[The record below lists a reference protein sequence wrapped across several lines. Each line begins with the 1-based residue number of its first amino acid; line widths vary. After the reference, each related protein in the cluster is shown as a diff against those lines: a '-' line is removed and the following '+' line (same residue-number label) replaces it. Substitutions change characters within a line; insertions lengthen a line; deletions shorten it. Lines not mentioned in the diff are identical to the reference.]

1 MNIFIVNCIIEA
13 MQRDGE
19 LGQAWV
25 KTVGIFTDED
35 EARACLEKD
44 VALTLADGEY
54 KREGE
59 DRFEDDFVVMVRHKE
74 GHRGDGT
81 RIALTISTCD
91 NVQFSLGA
99 KL

>member
-1 MNIFIVNCIIEA
+1 MNVYIVNCIIEA

-25 KTVGIFTDED
+25 KTVGVFTDED

-54 KREGE
+54 KPVELEADVE
-59 DRFEDDFVVMVRHKE
+59 DFHVMVRHCE

-81 RIALTISTCD
+81 RIALTLSTCD
-91 NVQFSLGA
+91 NIEFSIGA
-99 KL
+99 RL

>member
-1 MNIFIVNCIIEA
+1 MKIYIVNCIIEA

-25 KTVGIFTDED
+25 KTVGVFTDED

-44 VALTLADGEY
+44 VRLTLADGEF
-54 KREGE
+54 KKVPDNCHE
-59 DRFEDDFVVMVRHKE
+59 DFVVMVRDKE

-81 RIALTISTCD
+81 RIALTLSTCA
-91 NVQFSLGA
+91 NVQVSLGA
-99 KL
+99 RL